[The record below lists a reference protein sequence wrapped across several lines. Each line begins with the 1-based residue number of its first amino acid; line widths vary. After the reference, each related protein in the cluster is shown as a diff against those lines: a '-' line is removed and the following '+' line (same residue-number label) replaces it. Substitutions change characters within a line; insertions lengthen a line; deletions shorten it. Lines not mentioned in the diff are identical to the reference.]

1 MQAQTLNGRF
11 KRNAARALSK
21 SKDREKGAR
30 AEDCV
35 RLYDAL
41 VKASLDLERAANL
54 NGIAPAAAEALV
66 ARSEAFAALYAAA
79 RCYYIAHLRLAK
91 RTPDDLA
98 TAQALFDSSRERL
111 LASVEVRPLSVS
123 ETESHNPH
131 TRGMAT
137 DNMATDNVVGFLDSV
152 EGRLPRCECSVKRY
166 VAPACE

>member
-54 NGIAPAAAEALV
+54 DGIAPAAAEALV

-91 RTPDDLA
+91 RTPDDLP

-123 ETESHNPH
+123 ETESH

-152 EGRLPRCECSVKRY
+152 EGRLPRCACSVKRY